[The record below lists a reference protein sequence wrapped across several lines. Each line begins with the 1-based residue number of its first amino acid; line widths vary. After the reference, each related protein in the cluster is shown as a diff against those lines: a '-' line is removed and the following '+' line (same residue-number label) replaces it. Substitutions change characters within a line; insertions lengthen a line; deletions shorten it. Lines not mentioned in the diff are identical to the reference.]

1 MTTNVIEVKGLT
13 KKYKKMTAV
22 DNISFQLQPN
32 VIYGLIGK
40 NGAGKT
46 TLLSMLTSQL
56 LPSSGAISIFGKSPY
71 ENLQVQN
78 GICFIKESQ
87 KYPEHFL
94 ISDVLDLCAHFYVN
108 WDAQYARKLVTGF
121 KLSLKNKMGKLS
133 RGQRS
138 AVGIII
144 GLASRAPITILD
156 EPYVGLDVA
165 NRGYF
170 YSQLIEDYA
179 NFPRTFILSTHL
191 IDEVSDLLEHI
202 LVIDGGKLI
211 LQEEVEKLQQSG
223 FYVSGAV
230 KQVKQFIQQY
240 NCTTL
245 HSETLGDTMTA
256 IISGALT
263 KEMSTEGNLTALNF
277 APVPLQKLIVYTTR
291 ANQGKKGVKL
301 YE

>member
-32 VIYGLIGK
+32 MIYGLIGK

-56 LPSSGAISIFGKSPY
+56 LPSSGAISIFGESPY

-78 GICFIKESQ
+78 KLCFIKESQ

-94 ISDVLDLCAHFYVN
+94 ISDVLDLCTHLYVN
-108 WDAQYARKLVTGF
+108 WDAQYASKLVTGF
-121 KLSLKNKMGKLS
+121 KLNLKSKMGKLS
-133 RGQRS
+133 RGQLS

-144 GLASRAPITILD
+144 GLASRAAITIFD

-165 NRGYF
+165 NRNNF

-223 FYVSGAV
+223 FYVSGAAN
-230 KQVKQFIQQY
+230 QVNQFIQRY
-240 NCTTL
+240 NCHPL
-245 HSETLGDTMTA
+245 HSEILGDTMTA
-256 IISGALT
+256 IIADTLT
-263 KEMSTEGNLTALNF
+263 KEMSTQGNLTALTF
-277 APVPLQKLIVYTTR
+277 APVPLQKLIVHTTR
-291 ANQGKKGVKL
+291 AKQGKKGVKL

>member
-13 KKYKKMTAV
+13 KRYKKTTAV
-22 DNISFQLQPN
+22 DNLSFQLQPN

-56 LPSSGAISIFGKSPY
+56 LPSSGTISIFGESPY

-78 GICFIKESQ
+78 NICFIKESQ

-94 ISDVLDLCAHFYVN
+94 ISDVLDLCAHLYVN
-108 WDAQYARKLVTGF
+108 WDAKYASKLVTGF
-121 KLSLKNKMGKLS
+121 KLTLQNKMGKIS
-133 RGQRS
+133 RGQLS

-165 NRGYF
+165 NRNYF
-170 YSQLIEDYA
+170 YRQLIEDYA

-202 LVIDGGKLI
+202 LVIDNGKLI
-211 LQEEVEKLQQSG
+211 LQEEVEKLHQSS
-223 FYVSGAV
+223 FYISGMV
-230 KQVKQFIQQY
+230 KQVNHFIQKY
-240 NCTTL
+240 NCHTL
-245 HSETLGDTMTA
+245 HSEILGDTMTV
-256 IISGALT
+256 IVSGVLS
-263 KEMSTEGNLTALNF
+263 KEMSAHGNLNSLTF

-291 ANQGKKGVKL
+291 AVQGKKGVKL